1 VPYLLLPQLID
12 QEGDAFYRI
21 TYRWKPK
28 GLIPDPY
35 RRNLLK
41 DAQAKFEKLTA
52 AEDEIQTLTYAD
64 RYFKILRKM
73 RLQLR
78 KAHFAWNSDDLELL
92 NQLGDFYS
100 GYGIILR
107 YLKLEQGRGRFE
119 KQPQDQ
125 PAESQGV

>member
-1 VPYLLLPQLID
+1 MPYLVLPQLIS

-21 TYRWKPK
+21 THRWKPK

-41 DAQAKFEKLTA
+41 DAQAKFELLTE
-52 AEDEIQTLTYAD
+52 AEPEIGTLTYSD
-64 RYFKILRKM
+64 RYFKILRNM

-78 KAHFAWNSDDLELL
+78 KAHFAWRSDDLELL
-92 NQLGDFYS
+92 NQLGNFYS

-107 YLKLEQGRGRFE
+107 YLKLEQQRGRFE
-119 KQPQDQ
+119 TPPVQPV
-125 PAESQGV
+125 ESKGV

>member
-1 VPYLLLPQLID
+1 MQYLVLPKLID
-12 QEGDAFYRI
+12 QEGDSFYRI

-41 DAQAKFEKLTA
+41 DAQSRFEKLTV
-52 AEDEIQTLTYAD
+52 AESEIATLINPD
-64 RYFKILRKM
+64 RYFKIIRKM

-78 KAHFAWNSDDLELL
+78 KAHFAWQSDDLELL
-92 NQLGDFYS
+92 SQLGDFYA

-107 YLKLEQGRGRFE
+107 YLKLEQQRGRFGKP
-119 KQPQDQ
+119 KQPV
-125 PAESQGV
+125 ELKGV

>member
-1 VPYLLLPQLID
+1 MQYLVLPQLIS

-41 DAQAKFEKLTA
+41 DAQGKFELLTE
-52 AEDEIQTLTYAD
+52 AEPEIGTLAYSD
-64 RYFKILRKM
+64 RYFKILRSM

-78 KAHFAWNSDDLELL
+78 KAHFAWRSDDLELL
-92 NQLGDFYS
+92 NQLGGFYS

-107 YLKLEQGRGRFE
+107 YLKLEQQRGRFE
-119 KQPQDQ
+119 QPNVQ
-125 PAESQGV
+125 PVESKGV